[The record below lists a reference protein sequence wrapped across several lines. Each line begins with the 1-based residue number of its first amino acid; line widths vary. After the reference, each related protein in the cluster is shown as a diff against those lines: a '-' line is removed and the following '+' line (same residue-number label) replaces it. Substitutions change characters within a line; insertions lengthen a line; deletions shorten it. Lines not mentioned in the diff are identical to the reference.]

1 GPRKPASVLSAIRGG
16 RYGQGRLLSCS
27 GSLHYH
33 SGVMNKRSSLLAI
46 VAVAAIPFSAAA
58 QRPTLT
64 IQVNHPTAKVSPMLY
79 GLMTEEINHS
89 YDGGVYA
96 ELVNGRSIAGGF
108 GSLTHWQ
115 MVVRGDSAEDISIDS
130 SNGPSA
136 AQPRSLKLT
145 VTAATESAPA
155 GVENDGYWGMAVHP
169 NSTYTGS
176 FWAKTDTDGVPVSV
190 SLQNDA
196 TGVVA
201 AKMTVSGLSSE
212 WKEYKYTL
220 KTGSVAASANN
231 HLILTIPRPATVW
244 LDLISL
250 FPPTYH
256 NDGITRP
263 DIMNLLAAMHPKFLR
278 MPGGNYL
285 EGNSIAQ
292 RFDWKKTI
300 GPWVDRPTH
309 MSPWRYRSSDGMG
322 LLEFLQWCQDLH
334 MQPLLAVYAGYSLNR
349 VHVNP
354 GPDLQPYVQDALD
367 EIQYVTGS
375 ADTKWGAERVKDGHP
390 APFPLKYVEVGNEDE
405 FDRSGSYDGRF
416 AQFYRAIKQAYPNLE
431 VVATAPVKSVTPD
444 VLDEHYYMTAQEAF
458 KMAYHYDGHPRTGP
472 KIFVGEWATRE
483 GDPTPNLHA
492 ALGDAA
498 FLTGLER
505 NSDLIVMSSYAPL
518 FVNVDP
524 GGMQWPTDL
533 IGYNALSSFGSVS
546 YWMQVMFSDYLG
558 TEVLDANLADA
569 GPRVFTSVTRN
580 PAGHKIYIK
589 IVNANS
595 NARTIHIALD
605 GASHVAPTAT
615 LVTLS
620 AKTPN
625 AVNSIQNPRLVVPVK
640 RSVSVAGAN
649 FEENFAP
656 YSINVLELTY

>member
-1 GPRKPASVLSAIRGG
+1 
-16 RYGQGRLLSCS
+16 
-27 GSLHYH
+27 
-33 SGVMNKRSSLLAI
+33 MNSRISYLAI
-46 VAVAAIPFSAAA
+46 IAVVSIPFSLAA
-58 QRPTLT
+58 QAPTLT
-64 IQVNHPTAKVSPMLY
+64 IQVNHPTATVSPTLY

-89 YDGGVYA
+89 YDGGIYA
-96 ELVNGRSIAGGF
+96 ELVNDRSIASGF
-108 GSLTHWQ
+108 GSLTDWE
-115 MVVRGDSAEDISIDS
+115 MVARGDSTADISVDQTT
-130 SNGPSA
+130 GPSS
-136 AQPRSLKLT
+136 AQPRSLKIA

-155 GVENDGYWGMAVHP
+155 GVENDGYWGIAVRP
-169 NSTYTGS
+169 ETTYAGS
-176 FWAKTDTDGVPVSV
+176 LWAKTDSDGVPVTI
-190 SLQNDA
+190 SLQNDS

-201 AKMTVSGLSSE
+201 ARTTVGGLTGE

-220 KTGSVAASANN
+220 KTGKVSVSANN
-231 HLILTIPRPATVW
+231 HLILTVARPATVW
-244 LDLISL
+244 LDLVSL

-278 MPGGNYL
+278 LPGGNYL
-285 EGNSIAQ
+285 EGTTIAQ

-322 LLEFLQWCQDLH
+322 LLEFLEWCQDLH

-349 VHVNP
+349 EHVNP

-375 ADTKWGAERVKDGHP
+375 ADTRWGAERAKDGHP
-390 APFPLKYVEVGNEDE
+390 APFPLKYVEAGNEDQ

-416 AQFYRAIKQAYPNLE
+416 AQFYRAIKQAYPDLQ
-431 VVATAPVKSVTPD
+431 VIATAPVKSVTPD

-458 KMAYHYDGHPRTGP
+458 KMAHHYDDHPRTGP

-483 GDPTPNLHA
+483 GNPTPNLEA

-505 NSDLIVMSSYAPL
+505 NSGLIVMASYAPL

-524 GGMQWPTDL
+524 GAMQWPTDL
-533 IGYNALSSFGSVS
+533 IGYGALSSFGSVS
-546 YWMQVMFSDYLG
+546 YWMQVMFSEYLG
-558 TEVLDANLADA
+558 TEALDANLADA
-569 GPRVFTSVTRN
+569 GPRVFTSVTRDQ
-580 PAGHKIYIK
+580 AAHKLYIK

-595 NARTIHIALD
+595 EAKSIHIALD
-605 GASHVAPTAT
+605 GISHVAPTAT
-615 LVTLS
+615 LVTLT
-620 AKTPN
+620 AKTPD
-625 AVNSIQNPRLVVPVK
+625 AVNSIRDPHAVVPVK
-640 RSVSVAGAN
+640 RTVSVAGPK
-649 FEENFAP
+649 FEESFAP